1 MTENRMDTTDPH
13 FPSTAH
19 QTLLQRRVLAVSSTP
34 SSELSADKIGY
45 SSFTDPEKWE
55 YHAYDYAW
63 RRHFLNQDDQ
73 SSPIDRRG
81 EWHDP
86 RMIGRVMRMLYPL
99 HRKVERITPAD
110 EAEARGD
117 HERAVRYRAQD
128 RARAAAMALIEG
140 DGKLP
145 DGRWSPASQ
154 AFVTLC
160 AQQARENLAEFEARQ
175 QRQAG
180 VYRRYANAAIP
191 SLAEQLGVR
200 ATERPSPA
208 GA

>member
-1 MTENRMDTTDPH
+1 MK
-13 FPSTAH
+13 
-19 QTLLQRRVLAVSSTP
+19 LRVLAAGSMPT
-34 SSELSADKIGY
+34 SELPSEKIGY
-45 SSFTDPEKWE
+45 SSFSYVEKMQ

-99 HRKVERITPAD
+99 HRKVERVTSAD
-110 EAEARGD
+110 EAEAGGD

-128 RARAAAMALIEG
+128 RVRAAAMALING

-145 DGRWSPASQ
+145 DGRWSPESQ
-154 AFVTLC
+154 AFVALC

-175 QRQAG
+175 KRASTP
-180 VYRRYANAAIP
+180 RRRADIP

-200 ATERPSPA
+200 VTERPA
-208 GA
+208 